1 MVTEE
6 QPKTVSRTPTD
17 SELDEFKE
25 LAYRIDFLNDRIDRV
40 RTRDAGR
47 RPASHEER
55 FQLLKDRF
63 ELDRLLTEAEFFMAR
78 FG

>member
-6 QPKTVSRTPTD
+6 RQTAVARTPTD
-17 SELDEFKE
+17 IELDEFKE
-25 LAYRIDFLNDRIDRV
+25 LAYRINFLKDRIDQV
-40 RTRDAGR
+40 PIRDGGR

-63 ELDRLLTEAEFFMAR
+63 ELERLLNEAEFFMAR